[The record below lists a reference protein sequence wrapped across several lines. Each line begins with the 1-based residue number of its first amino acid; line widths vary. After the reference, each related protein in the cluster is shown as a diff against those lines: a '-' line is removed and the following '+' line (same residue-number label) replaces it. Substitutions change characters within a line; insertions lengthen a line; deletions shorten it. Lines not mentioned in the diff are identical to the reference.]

1 MERYQITLAYD
12 GTDFLG
18 FQRQGAGRTV
28 QAEVE
33 AALRRLGWQ
42 GRTLLAAGRTD
53 TGVHASGQVV
63 AFDLEWKHGSE
74 ALGRALNAQLP
85 RDVAVRAVAVARE
98 DFHPRYDARLRSY
111 RYQVYC
117 EPERDPLRERYAW
130 RVWPAVDFELLQAAA
145 RVLPGV
151 HDFAAFGSPPRPEGS
166 TVRVVYRAGWQ
177 AQQASGLLF
186 EVSANAFL
194 YHMVRRLVFI
204 QVLAGQGQWSLKEL
218 ESGVREAQP
227 QAPGLA
233 PPQGLVLSEVRYR
246 LSAQELQML
255 EDAEGK
261 WNILSASGEDDC
273 GKDLRH

>member
-42 GRTLLAAGRTD
+42 GRALLAAGRTD
-53 TGVHASGQVV
+53 TGVHASGQVI
-63 AFDLEWKHGSE
+63 AFDLDWAHGPE
-74 ALGRALNAQLP
+74 ALGRAMNAHLP
-85 RDVAVRAVAVARE
+85 RDVAVRAVAVVGGN
-98 DFHPRYDARLRSY
+98 FHPRYDARLRSY
-111 RYQVYC
+111 RYQIYC
-117 EPERDPLRERYAW
+117 EPDRDPLRERYAW
-130 RVWPAVDFELLQAAA
+130 RVWPAVDDELLQAAA
-145 RVLPGV
+145 QLLPGV
-151 HDFAAFGSPPRPEGS
+151 HDYAAFGSPPRPESS
-166 TVRVVYRAGWQ
+166 TLRVVYRAGWQ
-177 AQQASGLLF
+177 AQASGLLF

-204 QVLAGQGQWSLKEL
+204 QVLTGQGLWSLEAL

-233 PPQGLVLSEVRYR
+233 PPQGLVLSNVRYN
-246 LSAQELQML
+246 LSAQEQQML
-255 EDAEGK
+255 DEAESK

-273 GKDLRH
+273 GQDLRH

>member
-33 AALRRLGWQ
+33 AALSQLGWQ
-42 GRTLLAAGRTD
+42 GRALLGAGRTD
-53 TGVHASGQVV
+53 SGVHAFGQVI
-63 AFDLEWKHGSE
+63 AFDLDWKHGPE
-74 ALGRALNAQLP
+74 ALGRALNAHLP
-85 RDVAVRAVAVARE
+85 RDVAVRAVNVAAA
-98 DFHPRYDARLRSY
+98 DFHPRSDARLRSY
-111 RYQVYC
+111 RYQIYC

-130 RVWPAVDFELLQAAA
+130 RVWPAVDVELLHAAA
-145 RVLPGV
+145 QLLPGV
-151 HDFAAFGSPPRPEGS
+151 RDYAAFGSPPRPGGN
-166 TVRVVYRAGWQ
+166 TVRVIYRAGWR
-177 AQQASGLLF
+177 AQASGLLF

-204 QVLAGQGQWSLKEL
+204 QVLTGQRQWSLEAL
-218 ESGVREAQP
+218 ESGVCEAQP

-233 PPQGLVLSEVRYR
+233 PPQGLVLSEVRYT
-246 LSAQELQML
+246 LSAEEQQML
-255 EDAEGK
+255 DNAMGK
-261 WNILSASGEDDC
+261 WNSLSASGEDDC